1 MTNSI
6 DVKNM
11 ICSVF
16 SLDPEHI
23 EECSCFDRAQSLI
36 IDIKMNDE
44 RPACPDC
51 GNRTVKIKG
60 YVIKKINHSLMAHK
74 ECLIQYH
81 ARRYVCPVCH
91 RTYYERNPFVFHK
104 MKISSQVVLQILKDL
119 QSPSETFKQVA
130 ARYHL
135 SPTSCASI
143 FDMIVDIPRA
153 CLPEVLS
160 IDENYAFHSK
170 TENSKYVCLFINQVS
185 GQPIDLLPSR
195 RIEYLEKYFRP
206 IPDYE
211 RKRVRYV
218 ATDMYEPYRLII
230 KKFLPNS
237 VHIVDHYHIA
247 QELHRRL
254 DSIRLRIMKPLRCIN
269 TNKRTYEQ
277 EENYYI
283 LKHHNYYLFKH
294 FERAK
299 TKDGKYLFDVNL
311 TRSYNK
317 KLKRYM
323 NPYDYAMKLISIHPD
338 LEKAWKLKDEI
349 TDFYRSAT
357 LETAPKEIENI
368 IQDLLNSEINELIRF
383 GYTMINW
390 KKEIINSFTINR
402 TVYNVSKKTGK
413 VSVEYKKINNA
424 KIERANSTIKSITK
438 AANGYTNWN
447 RFRNRVMLILEKG
460 IEFEIDEKDGQV
472 KMVAKK
478 EPEK

>member
-1 MTNSI
+1 
-6 DVKNM
+6 
-11 ICSVF
+11 
-16 SLDPEHI
+16 
-23 EECSCFDRAQSLI
+23 
-36 IDIKMNDE
+36 
-44 RPACPDC
+44 
-51 GNRTVKIKG
+51 
-60 YVIKKINHSLMAHK
+60 
-74 ECLIQYH
+74 
-81 ARRYVCPVCH
+81 
-91 RTYYERNPFVFHK
+91 
-104 MKISSQVVLQILKDL
+104 
-119 QSPSETFKQVA
+119 
-130 ARYHL
+130 
-135 SPTSCASI
+135 
-143 FDMIVDIPRA
+143 MIVDIPRA

-170 TENSKYVCLFINQVS
+170 TENSKYVCLFIDQVS

-206 IPDYE
+206 ISDYE

-237 VHIVDHYHIA
+237 THIVDHYHIA

-283 LKHHNYYLFKH
+283 LKHHNCYLFKH
-294 FERAK
+294 FEKAK

-349 TDFYRSAT
+349 ADFYRSAT
-357 LETAPKEIENI
+357 LETAPEEIENI

-383 GYTMINW
+383 GYTMISW

-413 VSVEYKKINNA
+413 ASVEYKKINNA
-424 KIERANSTIKSITK
+424 KIERANSTIKLITK

-447 RFRNRVMLILEKG
+447 RFRNRAMLILEKG